1 MPVLRATPCLPEPD
15 ELGAVF
21 LEYGLLITLIA
32 GVVAVGLGLFGPA
45 VAALFD
51 DADLLDWLTP

>member
-1 MPVLRATPCLPEPD
+1 MPRASSLPTE

-51 DADLLDWLTP
+51 DADLLDWLAP

>member
-1 MPVLRATPCLPEPD
+1 MSLPRASSSLPTE

-32 GVVAVGLGLFGPA
+32 GVVAVGLDLFGPA

>member
-1 MPVLRATPCLPEPD
+1 MSLPRASSSLPTE